1 MRVFKL
7 LREGKI
13 TKESVEIIFEQIMK
27 GNTQSV
33 DDVIKNMS
41 IEIMDDKQLEEN
53 IEKIIN
59 DNIDIVKK
67 DGMRSLSSLMGIVMK
82 EVRGKASGK
91 TVNELLTKK
100 IKEYSN

>member
-1 MRVFKL
+1 
-7 LREGKI
+7 
-13 TKESVEIIFEQIMK
+13 MK

-41 IEIMDDKQLEEN
+41 IEIMDDRQLEEN

-59 DNIDIVKK
+59 NNIDIVKK

>member
-1 MRVFKL
+1 MDNKL
-7 LREGKI
+7 
-13 TKESVEIIFEQIMK
+13 
-27 GNTQSV
+27 
-33 DDVIKNMS
+33 
-41 IEIMDDKQLEEN
+41 LEEN